1 MSPNPN
7 PSTATPPSSNLP
19 KNATLIFDY
28 RDLPPDPEELAAIQA
43 MKDFRRRT
51 SLKSRRIRKTTS
63 PAAPVG
69 AGQGDLRVLE
79 RPLRLGPALERPL
92 LHGPHPSKNR
102 EEKPDRLPDPVSVP
116 VEPKRQKGGQPNN
129 SNALKYGFYARRI
142 PQRELDGLDETAVT
156 SLKDE
161 IDVMRVF
168 SRKVAE
174 LGADVDDLE
183 EATSLLR
190 VLSLATS
197 SINRLVRT
205 HTRIPDPELDPAWL
219 LKTALLELEEEW
231 PELKAF
237 GDKFRNKPRAES
249 PDDET
254 NH

>member
-7 PSTATPPSSNLP
+7 PPGTPPPQMP
-19 KNATLIFDY
+19 KNPTIIFDY
-28 RDLPPDPEELAAIQA
+28 RDAPLDPEELAAIQA
-43 MKDFRRRT
+43 MKKLRRLT
-51 SLKSRRIRKTTS
+51 SLKTRSRKNNPNPS
-63 PAAPVG
+63 PAVG
-69 AGQGDLRVLE
+69 LGQISPQDRE
-79 RPLRLGPALERPL
+79 QKPAQ
-92 LHGPHPSKNR
+92 
-102 EEKPDRLPDPVSVP
+102 PDPTP
-116 VEPKRQKGGQPNN
+116 DPIPAPPEPQRKKGGQPDNT
-129 SNALKYGFYARRI
+129 NALKYGFYSRRI

-174 LGADVDDLE
+174 LGANVDDLE

-237 GDKFRNKPRAES
+237 GDKYRNKPGNPSRDSE
-249 PDDET
+249 DT
-254 NH
+254 